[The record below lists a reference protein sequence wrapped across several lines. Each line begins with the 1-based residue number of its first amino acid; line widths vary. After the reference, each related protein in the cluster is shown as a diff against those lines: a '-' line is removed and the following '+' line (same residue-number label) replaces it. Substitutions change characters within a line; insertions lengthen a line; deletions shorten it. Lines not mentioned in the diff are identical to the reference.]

1 MGGGG
6 REKSRNYRGGGKVDR
21 RAGIIGGGGG
31 REKSRNCRGRGR

>member
-1 MGGGG
+1 MKVDRRAGIIG
-6 REKSRNYRGGGKVDR
+6 GGGKVDR